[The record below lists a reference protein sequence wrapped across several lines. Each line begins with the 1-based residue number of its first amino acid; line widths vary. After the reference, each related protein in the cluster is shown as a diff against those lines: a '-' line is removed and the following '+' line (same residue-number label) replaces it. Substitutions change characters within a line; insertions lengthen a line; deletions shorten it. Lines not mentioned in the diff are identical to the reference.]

1 MPSRGMK
8 DTTLELDRREQASKK
23 VKIVF
28 VEDSFTNF
36 NVLNE
41 DGTTK
46 YLGKIDLEKNVDDQC
61 TCDSFYY
68 GMQFEK
74 ISEDSVKV
82 ESRYVNEHGTTYQ
95 CKHVLAAKALHKE
108 DILC

>member
-1 MPSRGMK
+1 MSNSMK
-8 DTTLELDRREQASKK
+8 DNATFQERREQASKQ

-28 VEDSFTNF
+28 VEDSFTKF

-46 YLGKIDLEKNVDDQC
+46 YLGKIDLEKNVDHEC
-61 TCDSFYY
+61 SCDSFYY

-82 ESRYVNEHGTTYQ
+82 ESRYVNEHGTVFQ
-95 CKHVLAAKALHKE
+95 CKHILAAKALHKE